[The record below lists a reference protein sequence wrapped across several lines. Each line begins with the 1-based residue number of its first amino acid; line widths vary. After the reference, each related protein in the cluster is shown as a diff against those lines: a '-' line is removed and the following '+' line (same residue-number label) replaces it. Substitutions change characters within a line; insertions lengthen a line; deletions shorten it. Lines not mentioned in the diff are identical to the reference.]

1 MVSVLIIAGSKT
13 DEAVVSK
20 ATSVLDDLGI
30 TYQVEYASAHREP
43 DKVRSIIEAT
53 DAQVI
58 IAIAGLS
65 AALPGFVAAYTSRP
79 VIGVPVSAALGGL
92 DALLSIA
99 QMPRGVPVATVGIDN
114 GYNAAHLA
122 ARILGI
128 DTRRRQAPQPT
139 QPPSV
144 TTPLPSTYS
153 EAGVDYDLVARGLAA
168 MARHVRASF
177 QSSGLPV
184 LQDFGHYA
192 NTVKISDEY
201 AIALHTD
208 GVGTKV
214 LIAQASSRYDTIG
227 IDCVAMNVND
237 VICVGATP
245 IGFVD
250 YLAVQRPLPEAVM
263 DQLGKGIL
271 AGCKEAGVP
280 ILGGETAVLPEI
292 IRGGDNIAFD
302 LAGTAMGLVRTSEL
316 IDGRRVVPGDV
327 IIGIA
332 SNGLHA
338 NGYTLARKVLL
349 AHNKLTDDVPWGGTL
364 LDELLRPTR
373 IYVKHFKALRDAGID
388 VHGIAHITGQG
399 FRKILRLGTAR
410 YNIKSLPDPPPIF
423 DMILHEG
430 KISWAEMFRTFN
442 MGIGLVVIVPATQK
456 TKALDVLNRLD
467 NAYELGK
474 VEAADTASIVIGPF
488 GVVIQ

>member
-1 MVSVLIIAGSKT
+1 MASVLIIAGSKT
-13 DEAVVSK
+13 DESVVAK
-20 ATSVLDDLGI
+20 ATSVFDDMGV
-30 TYQVEYASAHREP
+30 TYQIEYASAHREP
-43 DKVRSIIEAT
+43 DKVRSIVETT
-53 DAQVI
+53 DARVI

-65 AALPGFVAAYTSRP
+65 AALPGFVAAHTNKP
-79 VIGVPVSAALGGL
+79 VIGVPVAAALGGL

-128 DTRRRQAPQPT
+128 ETGRKQPSQAAQPQMASAVPT
-139 QPPSV
+139 
-144 TTPLPSTYS
+144 TYT
-153 EAGVDYDLVARGLAA
+153 EAGVDHDLVARGLAA
-168 MARHVRASF
+168 MARHVRESF
-177 QSSGLPV
+177 KVSGLEV

-192 NTVKISDEY
+192 NTVRINDEY
-201 AIALHTD
+201 SIALHTD
-208 GVGTKV
+208 GVGSKV
-214 LIAQASSRYDTIG
+214 LIAQAASRYDTIG

-250 YLAVQRPLPEAVM
+250 YLAVQKPLPEAVM
-263 DQLGKGIL
+263 DQIGRGLL
-271 AGCKEAGVP
+271 QGCKEAEVP
-280 ILGGETAVLPEI
+280 ILGGETAVLPEM
-292 IRGGDNIAFD
+292 IRGVGEIGFD

-316 IDGRRVVPGDV
+316 IDGRNVSPGDV

-332 SNGLHA
+332 SNGLHS

-349 AHNKLTDDVPWGGTL
+349 AHHKLTDDVPGGGML
-364 LDELLRPTR
+364 VDELLKPAR
-373 IYVKHFKALRDAGID
+373 IYVKHFKALINAGVD

-410 YNIKSLPDPPPIF
+410 YHITNLPDAPPIF

-430 KISWAEMFRTFN
+430 KVSWPEMFRTFN
-442 MGIGLVVIVPATQK
+442 MGIGLVVIVPAKQK
-456 TKALDVLNRLD
+456 RLAID
-467 NAYELGK
+467 SISKFDDAYELGK
-474 VEAADTASIVIGPF
+474 VEEADTPSVVIGPF